1 MSNTTIAILIST
13 KNRKSDLAITLHKIE
28 KLRNRNDVV
37 CVVFDD
43 GSTDGTYEL
52 VQQDFP
58 DVIIKRNK
66 VSKGYLYCRNRMLN
80 ETNTDYAISLDDDAY
95 FLTENPIEIIQ
106 HYFDQNSKCGVI
118 ASRIFWDSIEPE
130 NKHSND
136 KPQVV
141 KGFVGCGHVWR
152 MKAWRDIP
160 NYPEWFHFYG
170 EESFAS
176 LQLLKQA
183 WEVHYV
189 PELLVQHRVDRA
201 ERAKSKTNIAFRY
214 RRSIRA
220 DWYNYFLFFPLNEIP
235 RKMAYS
241 IWMQF
246 KNKIFKGNFKIIGPL
261 FLAIMDL
268 IVAIPKL
275 TKHRNGLSSAEYE
288 KYLKLNEAKI
298 YWEPEK

>member
-13 KNRKSDLAITLHKIE
+13 KNRKSDLGITLQKIK
-28 KLRNRNDVV
+28 KLCNRNDVV

-43 GSTDGTYEL
+43 GSTDGTYEF
-52 VQQDFP
+52 VQHHFP
-58 DVIIKRNK
+58 KVIVHRNQ
-66 VSKGYLYCRNRMLN
+66 VSKGYLYCRNKMLN
-80 ETNTDYAISLDDDAY
+80 ETTADYAISLDDDAH
-95 FLTENPIEIIQ
+95 FLTENPIEIIE

-118 ASRIFWDSIEPE
+118 AGRIFWDIVEIE
-130 NKHSND
+130 NKFSND

-152 MKAWRDIP
+152 MSAWRDIP
-160 NYPEWFHFYG
+160 NYPEWFQFYG

-176 LQLLKQA
+176 IQLLKQD
-183 WEVHYV
+183 WEIHYV
-189 PELLVQHRVDRA
+189 PELLVQHRVNRI
-201 ERAKSKTNIAFRY
+201 ERVKSKKNVAFRY

-220 DWYNYFLFFPLNEIP
+220 DWFNYFLFFPYIEIP

-246 KNKIFKGNFKIIGPL
+246 KNKIFKGNLKIIRPL
-261 FLAIMDL
+261 FLAIIDL
-268 IVAIPKL
+268 ILAMPKL
-275 TKHRNGLSSAEYE
+275 MKHRNSLSSEEYE

-298 YWEPEK
+298 YWKPEK

>member
-43 GSTDGTYEL
+43 GSTDGTYEF

-118 ASRIFWDSIEPE
+118 AGRIFWDCIEPE

-136 KPQVV
+136 EPQVV

-176 LQLLKQA
+176 LQLLKHT

-189 PELLVQHRVDRA
+189 PELLVQHRIDRV

-214 RRSIRA
+214 RRAIRA

-246 KNKIFKGNFKIIGPL
+246 KNKIFRGNFKIIVPL

>member
-13 KNRKSDLAITLHKIE
+13 KNRKSDLAITLQKIK
-28 KLRNRNDVV
+28 KLCNRNDVV

-43 GSTDGTYEL
+43 GSTDGTYEI
-52 VQQDFP
+52 VQHHFP
-58 DVIIKRNK
+58 KVIVHRNQ
-66 VSKGYLYCRNRMLN
+66 VSKGYLYCRNKMLN
-80 ETNTDYAISLDDDAY
+80 ETTADYAISLDDDAH
-95 FLTENPIEIIQ
+95 FLTENPIEIIE

-118 ASRIFWDSIEPE
+118 AGRIFWDIVEIE
-130 NKHSND
+130 NKFSND

-152 MKAWRDIP
+152 MSAWRDIP
-160 NYPEWFHFYG
+160 NYPEWFQFYG

-176 LQLLKQA
+176 IQLLKQD
-183 WEVHYV
+183 WEIHYV
-189 PELLVQHRVDRA
+189 PELLVQHRVNRI
-201 ERAKSKTNIAFRY
+201 ERVKSKKNVAFRY

-220 DWYNYFLFFPLNEIP
+220 DWFNYFLFFPYIEIP

-246 KNKIFKGNFKIIGPL
+246 KNKIFKGNLKIIRPL
-261 FLAIMDL
+261 FLAIIDL
-268 IVAIPKL
+268 ILAMPKL
-275 TKHRNGLSSAEYE
+275 MKHRNSLSSEEYE

-298 YWEPEK
+298 YWKPEN

>member
-13 KNRKSDLAITLHKIE
+13 KNRKSDLGITLRKIE
-28 KLRNRNDVV
+28 KLCNRNDVV

-43 GSTDGTYEL
+43 GSTDGTYEF
-52 VQQDFP
+52 VQHHFP
-58 DVIIKRNK
+58 KVIVHRNQ
-66 VSKGYLYCRNRMLN
+66 VSKGYLYCRNKMLN
-80 ETNTDYAISLDDDAY
+80 ETTADYAISLDDDAH
-95 FLTENPIEIIQ
+95 FLTENPIEIIE

-118 ASRIFWDSIEPE
+118 AGRIFWDIVEIE
-130 NKHSND
+130 NKFSND

-152 MKAWRDIP
+152 MSAWRDIP
-160 NYPEWFHFYG
+160 NYPEWFQFYG

-176 LQLLKQA
+176 IQLLKQD
-183 WEVHYV
+183 WEIHYV
-189 PELLVQHRVDRA
+189 PELLVQHRVNRI
-201 ERAKSKTNIAFRY
+201 ERVKSKKNVAFRY

-220 DWYNYFLFFPLNEIP
+220 DWFNYFLFFPYIEIP

-246 KNKIFKGNFKIIGPL
+246 KNKIFKGNLKIIRPL
-261 FLAIMDL
+261 FLAIIDL
-268 IVAIPKL
+268 ILAMPKL
-275 TKHRNGLSSAEYE
+275 MKHRNSLSSEEYE

-298 YWEPEK
+298 YWKPEN